1 MTLSRHIWVFK
12 LALSLAKKKRAL
24 VLKFLEH
31 QRTMGLGQIY
41 KGTKVLNEAI
51 QDFFVSPLK
60 L

>member
-51 QDFFVSPLK
+51 QDFL
-60 L
+60 